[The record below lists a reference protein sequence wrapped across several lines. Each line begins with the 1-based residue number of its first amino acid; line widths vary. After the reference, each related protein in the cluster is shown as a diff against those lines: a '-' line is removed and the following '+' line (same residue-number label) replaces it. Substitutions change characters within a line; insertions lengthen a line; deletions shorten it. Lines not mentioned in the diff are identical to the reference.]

1 MCFGLLILGVCWA
14 GWLPAGAARPL
25 KASLSVCSQISAGRT
40 PQVLAGPLPP
50 SLGSCPLQSTS
61 LLLAFAAGLGQGVRV
76 TAISPV
82 VAPHHLSF
90 RLCHFLILGGFI
102 SSVRSSLELPY

>member
-61 LLLAFAAGLGQGVRV
+61 LLLALGRACGSQPSLLLWPHITRASGS
-76 TAISPV
+76 AI
-82 VAPHHLSF
+82 F
-90 RLCHFLILGGFI
+90 
-102 SSVRSSLELPY
+102 

>member
-14 GWLPAGAARPL
+14 GWLPAGAAPQGFPQCLQSDLRRANASGARRP
-25 KASLSVCSQISAGRT
+25 
-40 PQVLAGPLPP
+40 PPPLP
-50 SLGSCPLQSTS
+50 G
-61 LLLAFAAGLGQGVRV
+61 LLPAAEHKSAAGLGQGVRV

>member
-1 MCFGLLILGVCWA
+1 MCFGLLILGVCRA

-25 KASLSVCSQISAGRT
+25 KASLSVCSQISAGRR

-50 SLGSCPLQSTS
+50 PG
-61 LLLAFAAGLGQGVRV
+61 LLPAAEHKSAAGLGQGVRV

-90 RLCHFLILGGFI
+90 RLCHFLISGGFI